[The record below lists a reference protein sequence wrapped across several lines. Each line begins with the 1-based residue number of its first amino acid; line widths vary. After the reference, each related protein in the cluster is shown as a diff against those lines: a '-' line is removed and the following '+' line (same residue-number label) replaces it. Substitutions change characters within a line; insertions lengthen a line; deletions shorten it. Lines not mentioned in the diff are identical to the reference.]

1 MDDLT
6 FYKYAI
12 ILILNMHNT
21 LTHMQKI
28 LDNFGITVSSI
39 CAIHCILLPLLL
51 ILSPYIELAFFTSH
65 EFHETL
71 LYFILPTSLLAFILG
86 CRKHNDDIVKLGG
99 ICAIFVLLIAISL
112 HDIDEVL
119 SVILTLF
126 ASTLLIFTHLRNRDL
141 CSKEHFSCHKDLN
154 S

>member
-1 MDDLT
+1 
-6 FYKYAI
+6 
-12 ILILNMHNT
+12 
-21 LTHMQKI
+21 MQKI
-28 LDNFGITVSSI
+28 LDNFGLTVSAV
-39 CAIHCILLPLLL
+39 CAIHCILLPVLL

-71 LYFILPTSLLAFILG
+71 MYFILPTSLVAFTLG

-112 HDIDEVL
+112 HEFSEVL

-126 ASTLLIFTHLRNRDL
+126 ASSLLIFTHLRNRTL
-141 CSKEHFSCHKDLN
+141 CSKKEYCCHD
-154 S
+154 